1 MPKKLDSGKIVAGK
15 LHEDT
20 LSVRGGVNRSGFGE
34 TSEALFLN
42 SGFVYT
48 SAEEAEAAFSGD
60 IDRFVYS
67 RYGNPTASMLEERLA
82 LLEGGEACL
91 AFNSGMAAMFS
102 GLSGMLNKGDRV
114 VASRALFG
122 ACYAVIN
129 DILPRW
135 GISRD
140 FVDGTDLDQWRAALA
155 TPANIVFLETPSNPL
170 LDCVDIAAVA
180 EMAHKAGAIVIVD
193 NVFATQTGQKPLEL
207 GADMVM
213 YSITKHHDGHGRVLG
228 GALIGSSALIEDRL
242 GKFYRQT
249 GPGISAFNAWV
260 VLKSLETMS
269 LRIDRMASNAAAIAD
284 VLADHPMIRDLRY
297 PHHAAHPQYEL
308 ARRQMTHGGSLIAFE
323 VAGGKAGAF
332 AFLNNL
338 GLIDISNNLG
348 DAKSLACHP
357 STTTHSSLDAAEQ
370 AAIGITDGLIRL
382 SVGLEYKDNLLDDLI
397 QSLDQLRPD
406 HG

>member
-1 MPKKLDSGKIVAGK
+1 MPKKLDSGTIHSGK
-15 LHEDT
+15 YHKDT
-20 LSVRGGVNRSGFGE
+20 LSVRGGINRSGFGE

-42 SGFVYT
+42 SGFVYP

-91 AFNSGMAAMFS
+91 AFNSGMAAMFTS
-102 GLSGMLNKGDRV
+102 LAGMLNKGDRV

-122 ACYAVIN
+122 ACFAVIN

-135 GISRD
+135 GVSRE

-155 TPANIVFLETPSNPL
+155 TPASIVFLETPSNPL

-180 EMAHKAGAIVIVD
+180 ALAHQAGAIVIVD

-228 GALIGSSALIEDRL
+228 GALIGSSELIEDRL

-269 LRIDRMASNAAAIAD
+269 LRIDRMASTAAALAD
-284 VLADHPMIRDLRY
+284 VLADHPMVSDLRY
-297 PHHAAHPQYEL
+297 PHHPAYPQYEL
-308 ARRQMTHGGSLIAFE
+308 ARHQMAHGGSLIAFE

-332 AFLNNL
+332 TFLNSL

-357 STTTHSSLDAAEQ
+357 STTTHSGLDDAQ
-370 AAIGITDGLIRL
+370 RAAIGITDGLIRL
-382 SVGLEYKDNLLDDLI
+382 SVGLEYHDDLRDDLI
-397 QSLDQLRPD
+397 RALDQLKRD